1 MIKYKIS
8 KNKLLLSFTAFF
20 MICVLSVASGLLIV
34 SIREK
39 ISGGLYR
46 QTDRTQSISVNS
58 SIPAE
63 AGQSVYYNSAV
74 NNTVLYVVA
83 EHNGAVGIFDSTR
96 TKLIEVL
103 DVDVCSL
110 PESDRTYL
118 TNGIKIYSPA
128 ELLSV
133 ICDYTG

>member
-1 MIKYKIS
+1 MIKHKIS
-8 KNKLLLSFTAFF
+8 KNKLLLSFAAFF

-34 SIREK
+34 SAREK
-39 ISGGLYR
+39 ISGGRYR
-46 QTDRTQSISVNS
+46 QTDLTQSISDNS

-63 AGQSVYYNSAV
+63 AGQPVYYSSV
-74 NNTVLYVVA
+74 FSPTVLYIIA

-96 TKLIEVL
+96 TKLIELL

-110 PESDRTYL
+110 PDIDRTYL
-118 TNGIKIYSPA
+118 TNGIKIYSPS